1 MSALDPAVLQ
11 AAARRIRLVIF
22 DVDGVLT
29 NGQLLLGP
37 AGEEWKVFHV
47 RDGQGLVMLQHTGIA
62 VGIITGRHSAVVA
75 TRMAELGIEYV
86 YQGQQNKLVALDDL
100 RQRLGLE
107 LAEICYVGDDLPDL
121 AVLQRVGLPVS
132 VADGHPHC
140 VAAAAYCTQAGG
152 GNGAARELCEFIMDA
167 QGTLA
172 GQYARYAG

>member
-1 MSALDPAVLQ
+1 MSALSPAALRT
-11 AAARRIRLVIF
+11 AACRIRLVIF

-29 NGQLLLGP
+29 NGQLMLGP

-62 VGIITGRHSAVVA
+62 VGIITGRHSPVVA
-75 TRMAELGIEYV
+75 ARMAELGVEYV
-86 YQGQQNKLVALDDL
+86 YQGQENKLVALEDL
-100 RQRLGLE
+100 RQRLGLTLE
-107 LAEICYVGDDLPDL
+107 EICYVGDDLPDL

-132 VADGHPHC
+132 VADGHPQC
-140 VAAAAYCTQAGG
+140 LAAAAYCTRAAGG
-152 GNGAARELCEFIMDA
+152 TGAAREICEFIMRA